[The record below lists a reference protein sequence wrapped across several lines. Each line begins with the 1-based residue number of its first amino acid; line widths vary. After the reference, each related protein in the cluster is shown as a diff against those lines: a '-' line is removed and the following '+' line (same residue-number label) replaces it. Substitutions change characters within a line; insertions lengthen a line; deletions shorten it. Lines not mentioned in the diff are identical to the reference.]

1 MAASLPLEF
10 SSAIFLRTD
19 DDQPNNIQVLI
30 TGPEDTPYTGGC
42 FLFDLNFPGSYPE
55 KPPQV
60 KFRTTGNG
68 KVRFNPNLYN
78 NGKVCLSLLGT
89 WQGAEGEEWN
99 STSTVLQVL
108 VSIQS
113 LILCSEPF
121 YNEPGFQSMYGT
133 AKGDSQSLKYS
144 EDVFLNNLKYG
155 VLDQLSNPPD
165 GFKNVVKAHFFM
177 KKDALMTEFE
187 KWSQKFKNHKIDETL
202 ATVKQE
208 FLKLKAPVEHMDFAN

>member
-1 MAASLPLEF
+1 MYLIIICERVPIQ
-10 SSAIFLRTD
+10 IFKSNYL
-19 DDQPNNIQVLI
+19 
-30 TGPEDTPYTGGC
+30 
-42 FLFDLNFPGSYPE
+42 FL
-55 KPPQV
+55 
-60 KFRTTGNG
+60 T
-68 KVRFNPNLYN
+68 
-78 NGKVCLSLLGT
+78 
-89 WQGAEGEEWN
+89 
-99 STSTVLQVL
+99 
-108 VSIQS
+108 
-113 LILCSEPF
+113 EPF

-165 GFKNVVKAHFFM
+165 GFKDVVKAHFFM